1 MVITHHGACL
11 CVAGGER
18 CHFSCCLINE
28 RLEEREIKSCGR
40 HDALGKAITVIG
52 EIAGEDGSKME
63 TAAAFG
69 RKVDNACGNRRCQ
82 RIDDVGGKSVGR
94 LDKTGD
100 DGEIHLTPLGE
111 CLHRVKDSG
120 VRGVGHED
128 INGDTA
134 SSMYDNARRR
144 EGGES

>member
-28 RLEEREIKSCGR
+28 RQEEREIKSCGR

-52 EIAGEDGSKME
+52 EIAGEDGGKME

-69 RKVDNACGNRRCQ
+69 RKVDYACGT
-82 RIDDVGGKSVGR
+82 DDANAWTTSEERASEDSTKQGMTEKSTSR
-94 LDKTGD
+94 
-100 DGEIHLTPLGE
+100 PLVNVCIG
-111 CLHRVKDSG
+111 
-120 VRGVGHED
+120 
-128 INGDTA
+128 
-134 SSMYDNARRR
+134 
-144 EGGES
+144 

>member
-18 CHFSCCLINE
+18 CHFSCCLIYE

-40 HDALGKAITVIG
+40 HDALGKAITGIG

-69 RKVDNACGNRRCQ
+69 RKVDYACGNRARM
-82 RIDDVGGKSVGR
+82 
-94 LDKTGD
+94 
-100 DGEIHLTPLGE
+100 
-111 CLHRVKDSG
+111 RV
-120 VRGVGHED
+120 
-128 INGDTA
+128 
-134 SSMYDNARRR
+134 
-144 EGGES
+144 